1 MWGCIQARGR
11 LAWSFPPI
19 GSWWHHRRT
28 NWCCWLAGRRQ
39 AAETLIRDVLPWTLR
54 MLPEGL
60 LEKFRL
66 HIVGANVVSEELKD
80 LFRRNRNFVK
90 FHGHLNDT
98 QVGQAAW
105 LGSK

>member
-1 MWGCIQARGR
+1 
-11 LAWSFPPI
+11 
-19 GSWWHHRRT
+19 
-28 NWCCWLAGRRQ
+28 
-39 AAETLIRDVLPWTLR
+39 

-80 LFRRNRNFVK
+80 LFRRNRSFVK

-98 QVGQAAW
+98 QVG
-105 LGSK
+105 GSAVFE